1 MAGGLLF
8 VSQSLLDAWADQ
20 GRIDLD
26 GTSLALLSGEG
37 QGRRYAL
44 EPAARFLRILDGED
58 ALGLLARVKTLV
70 QVRELGGEA
79 VADSVVV
86 GDVAYQV
93 EPGYLAEASAVEAA
107 SRASPA
113 AGAAPG
119 SRGLPADLEDR
130 RREAEALARFLLDN
144 LS

>member
-8 VSQSLLDAWADQ
+8 VSQSLLDAWAVQ

-58 ALGLLARVKTLV
+58 ALGLLARVKTIG
-70 QVRELGGEA
+70 QIRELGGEA

-86 GDVAYQV
+86 GEVAYQV

-113 AGAAPG
+113 PRSGAAVG
-119 SRGLPADLEDR
+119 A
-130 RREAEALARFLLDN
+130 
-144 LS
+144 